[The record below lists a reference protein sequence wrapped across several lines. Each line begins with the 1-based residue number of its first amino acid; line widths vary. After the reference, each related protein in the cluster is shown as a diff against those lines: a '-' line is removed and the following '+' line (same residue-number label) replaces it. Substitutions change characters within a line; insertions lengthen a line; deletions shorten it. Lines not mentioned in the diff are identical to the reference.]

1 MKNEKV
7 NFLLPHK
14 NQSVLDGE
22 WLTTEEILARFKVKS
37 PTTIRKHLNPAKK
50 FGGKNRYPLSDV
62 LRLWRLDLEERKIY
76 DSYYGK
82 SEKEEETLDISI
94 SAMEQASKA
103 VDGADYHRILEKY
116 IRCIISETGFSH
128 TDNLH
133 KHYTEKGAP
142 LFTQKEKVFLVNTGL
157 NERRK
162 FSKELTLVRQRVAS
176 VCRHWVKFLN
186 EKEEPKIIEHSNEN
200 SQNKEEKVNEKP

>member
-1 MKNEKV
+1 MKNEKL
-7 NFLLPHK
+7 NFLLPPN
-14 NQSVLDGE
+14 NQSVADGE

-103 VDGADYHRILEKY
+103 VDGADYQGLLERY
-116 IRCIISETGFSH
+116 VRCIISETGFSH
-128 TDNLH
+128 TDKLH
-133 KHYTEKGAP
+133 KHYTEKGKP
-142 LFTQKEKVFLVNTGL
+142 LFTQKEKVLLVNTGNAQTKQFREEL
-157 NERRK
+157 SIVQRR
-162 FSKELTLVRQRVAS
+162 VS
-176 VCRHWVKFLN
+176 VICQDWVTFLN
-186 EKEEPKIIEHSNEN
+186 SNQHRTKDKRIIEYND
-200 SQNKEEKVNEKP
+200 KKVNEKP